1 MEIEF
6 IQCQKTTLLNLRN
19 LNKMKIP
26 EKFTINSQ
34 EITVEL
40 LDTLP
45 DQKFGEYCCI
55 TDKIKLARNVKDDDG
70 TVVPLKEEQIE
81 NTFWHELLHAF
92 QWRSKGDFSEEESNT
107 YAGYLLEF
115 FKSSGLIIK

>member
-6 IQCQKTTLLNLRN
+6 IQYQKTTLLNLRN

-40 LDTLP
+40 VDTLP
-45 DQKFGEYCCI
+45 NQNFGEYCCI

-92 QWRSKGDFSEEESNT
+92 QWRSKGDFSEEESST
-107 YAGYLLEF
+107 YSGYLLEF

>member
-1 MEIEF
+1 
-6 IQCQKTTLLNLRN
+6 
-19 LNKMKIP
+19 MKIP

-40 LDTLP
+40 VNILP
-45 DQKFGEYCCI
+45 NQKFGEYCVI
-55 TDKIKLARNVKDDDG
+55 TDKIKLATNIKNDDG
-70 TVVPLKEEQIE
+70 TVIPLKEEQIE

-92 QWRSKGDFSEEESNT
+92 QWHSRGNFYEEESNT
-107 YAGYLLEF
+107 YAGYLIEF

>member
-1 MEIEF
+1 M
-6 IQCQKTTLLNLRN
+6 R
-19 LNKMKIP
+19 IP

-40 LDTLP
+40 VNTP
-45 DQKFGEYCCI
+45 PSQNVGEEGWI
-55 TDKIKLARNVKDDDG
+55 TDKIKLATNVKDDDG
-70 TVVPLKEEQIE
+70 TVIPLKEEQIE

-92 QWRSKGDFSEEESNT
+92 QWHSKGDFSEEESNT

-115 FKSSGLIIK
+115 LNLVD

>member
-1 MEIEF
+1 M
-6 IQCQKTTLLNLRN
+6 TLLNLRN
-19 LNKMKIP
+19 LDKMRIP

-34 EITVEL
+34 EITIEL
-40 LDTLP
+40 VDTLP

-70 TVVPLKEEQIE
+70 TVIPLKEEQIE
-81 NTFWHELLHAF
+81 NTFWHELLHVF
-92 QWRSKGDFSEEESNT
+92 QWHSNGDFSEEESNT
-107 YAGYLLEF
+107 YAGYLVEF

>member
-1 MEIEF
+1 
-6 IQCQKTTLLNLRN
+6 
-19 LNKMKIP
+19 MKIP

-34 EITVEL
+34 EITVEVV
-40 LDTLP
+40 DQLP

-55 TDKIKLARNVKDDDG
+55 TNKIKLARYVKNDDG
-70 TVVPLKEEQIE
+70 PVLPLKEEQIE
-81 NTFWHELLHAF
+81 HTFWHELLHVF
-92 QWRSKGDFSEEESNT
+92 QWNAKGDFSEEESST

>member
-1 MEIEF
+1 
-6 IQCQKTTLLNLRN
+6 
-19 LNKMKIP
+19 MKIP

-70 TVVPLKEEQIE
+70 TVIPLKEEQIE

-92 QWRSKGDFSEEESNT
+92 QWRSKGDFSEEESST
-107 YAGYLLEF
+107 YAGYLIEF